1 MNRRD
6 IFAEL
11 NMDEY
16 IWGNAFELDIKE
28 NDISTFK
35 KRTEL
40 IDKAC
45 EIETE
50 RLSKDEDAYIGSLNK
65 LGENWIEIDFDYG
78 SELLLNAIRF
88 DLAYSNS
95 EQTPIE
101 KAKYFCN
108 ELLKEFAKD
117 ECFLY
122 TNYNASPWEGN
133 GYSGWNLT
141 DDATFDLGIVVINN
155 SKLTFSYFLSED

>member
-1 MNRRD
+1 MNRRN
-6 IFAEL
+6 IFTEL
-11 NMDEY
+11 KMDELV
-16 IWGNAFELDIKE
+16 WGNAFELEIKGI
-28 NDISTFK
+28 DISTFK

-45 EIETE
+45 KIESE
-50 RLSKDEDAYIGSLNK
+50 RLSKEDAYIESLNI
-65 LGENWIEIDFDYG
+65 LGENWIEVEFDYG

-95 EQTPIE
+95 EHTPLE
-101 KAKYFCN
+101 KAKYFRK
-108 ELLKEFAKD
+108 ELMTGFTKY

-122 TNYNASPWEGN
+122 TNYHGSPWEGK

-141 DDATFDLGIVVINN
+141 DDTTFDLAIVIINN